1 MTAREVDPPAPHVAE
16 RGSGSAP
23 PRPGERGADSAPV
36 RAPDGGAGAAS
47 SGTLAPA
54 PGYAQTVTALP
65 VVRLEEDAEADGEAV
80 VAEEAPVALVYNG
93 RSHAVMMCTPTDLED
108 FAVGFSLSEEIVAS
122 AADIARVEVVR
133 YAAGIELQLAVPAG
147 AADRLAERRRAIS
160 GRTGC
165 GLCGVEAIGDAVR
178 APRVVGHALTVD
190 HDALWRAGAAL
201 DGHQPLNRRTNAIH
215 AAAFCSPD
223 GTIVEA
229 REDVGRHNALDKVIG
244 ALARRG
250 RDPREGFVVVT
261 SRASYELVQKCAVA
275 GIELLAAVSRPTA
288 LAVRLAGSSGMTLVA
303 LLRGRSANVYAGR
316 ERIVGLAATGLH
328 PPPGS

>member
-1 MTAREVDPPAPHVAE
+1 MTEREA
-16 RGSGSAP
+16 GSSAP
-23 PRPGERGADSAPV
+23 RSPERDPV
-36 RAPDGGAGAAS
+36 GDAARS
-47 SGTLAPA
+47 SILA

-65 VVRLEEDAEADGEAV
+65 VVRLEQGGAADGEAV
-80 VAEEAPVALVYNG
+80 VAEEVPAALVYNG

-108 FAVGFSLSEEIVAS
+108 FAVGFSLSEEIIERASELARIEVVRHAAGIDLQLTVAS
-122 AADIARVEVVR
+122 AIADK
-133 YAAGIELQLAVPAG
+133 
-147 AADRLAERRRAIS
+147 LAERRRAIS

-178 APRVVGHALTVD
+178 TPRTVTRDLTID
-190 HDALWRAGAAL
+190 DDALWRAGAAL
-201 DGHQPLNRRTNAIH
+201 DAHQPLNRRTNAIH
-215 AAAFCSPD
+215 AAAFCAPD
-223 GTIVEA
+223 GTIVDA

-250 RDPREGFVVVT
+250 EDPKRGFVVVT

-288 LAVRLAGSSGMTLVA
+288 LAVRLADASGMTLVA

-316 ERIVGLAATGLH
+316 ERIGRASRAVTQ
-328 PPPGS
+328 PPPDS

>member
-1 MTAREVDPPAPHVAE
+1 MTEQKLEPTAARDAE
-16 RGSGSAP
+16 REAP
-23 PRPGERGADSAPV
+23 RSP
-36 RAPDGGAGAAS
+36 
-47 SGTLAPA
+47 LLA
-54 PGYAQTVTALP
+54 PGYAQTVTALH
-65 VVRLEEDAEADGEAV
+65 VVRLEEGRSADGEAV
-80 VAEEAPVALVYNG
+80 VAEESPVALVYNG

-108 FAVGFSLSEEIVAS
+108 FAVGFSLSEEIVEHAS
-122 AADIARVEVVR
+122 ELARVEVVR
-133 YAAGIELQLAVPAG
+133 YAAGIDVQLTVAG
-147 AADRLAERRRAIS
+147 PIADRLLERRRAIS

-178 APRVVGHALTVD
+178 PPRAVTRHLTID
-190 HDALWRAGAAL
+190 EEALWRAGAAL
-201 DGHQPLNRRTNAIH
+201 DAHQPLNRRTNAIH

-250 RDPREGFVVVT
+250 EDPTRGFVIVT

-275 GIELLAAVSRPTA
+275 GVELLAAVSRPTA

-316 ERIVGLAATGLH
+316 ERIVNAPDAARH
-328 PPPGS
+328 PPPDP